1 MLLYL
6 REDLG
11 TAEVTGTFTFAKRLG
26 IVFIVEAAFLSLFSV
41 LGLLSYISFATR
53 KTRRLQRWTLSTPL
67 HVYFLSMMIS
77 ELIQSIGAIMNLRW
91 ITEAGVNS
99 GVYCSTQGA
108 LKQIGDIS
116 VALNTLA
123 IAVHT
128 FSAIVFR
135 WRPRHPRVVSCLV
148 MTAVWLTVVLIIL
161 ISLATHK
168 DDLQA
173 YWGNTGFWCWITKRY
188 HLQQYLLDY
197 LFMWVTAFA
206 NIVLYVP
213 LCLVLK
219 GIITVNGLHVKYKR
233 KENRQHITTQGS
245 QNSGKGVDSIAM
257 QMLFYPA
264 IYTITVLPIAVVR
277 FRSFNDKSVPFT
289 YTVIADVLF
298 SLSGCFN
305 VILFGFTRPALLPRR
320 DSTLPPSSHTNISFS
335 LRSPMGD
342 QFSVRTPAADQH
354 SFYIRSPTTA
364 DHHSLSCRPSLP
376 PPART
381 QMGALPDDSEIYRFD
396 SHSYCDIVSMESPTK
411 TGISPSLSSIHS
423 INHD

>member
-1 MLLYL
+1 MLVS
-6 REDLG
+6 REDPG
-11 TAEVTGTFTFAKRLG
+11 ISSIEGPFTFGQRLG

-41 LGLLSYISFATR
+41 LGLLLYITFAAR
-53 KTRRLQRWTLSTPL
+53 RTRRYQRWSSSTPL

-77 ELIQSIGAIMNLRW
+77 EMIQSTGVIMNLRW
-91 ITEAGVNS
+91 VTKANVSS
-99 GVYCSTQGA
+99 GVYCSAQGA
-108 LKQIGDIS
+108 IKQIGDIA

-123 IAVHT
+123 IALHT

-135 WRPRHPRVVSCLV
+135 WRPRHPKLVSCLV
-148 MTAVWLTVVLIIL
+148 MSFIWLTIASIII
-161 ISLATHK
+161 ISIGTHK
-168 DDLQA
+168 DNLQE
-173 YWGNTGFWCWITKRY
+173 YWGDTAFWCWITKRY

-197 LFMWVTAFA
+197 LFMWLTAFA
-206 NIVLYVP
+206 NIILYVP

-219 GIITVNGLHVKYKR
+219 GIISVNGLHVKYRR

-245 QNSGKGVDSIAM
+245 HTSGKGVDSIAM

-264 IYTITVLPIAVVR
+264 IYTLTVLPIAVVR
-277 FRSFNDKSVPFT
+277 FRAFNDKHVPFT

-298 SLSGCFN
+298 ALSGFFN

-320 DSTLPPSSHTNISFS
+320 ESTLPPSHHTNVSFS
-335 LRSPMGD
+335 LRSPMAD

-354 SFYIRSPTTA
+354 SFYLRSPTTA

-381 QMGALPDDSEIYRFD
+381 QIGALPDDSEIYRFD
-396 SHSYCDIVSMESPTK
+396 SNSFTDALSMESPTK
-411 TGISPSLSSIHS
+411 PGISPSLSSIHS
-423 INHD
+423 INHN